1 MALFE
6 LENGRLVPAQF
17 GRDVPE
23 GFTPDVL
30 AAIRAQVLEI
40 VSRPLFPIKWSA
52 WDSEH
57 PKQHN
62 SRLTALDASGQVVAV
77 EVMRVLDA
85 DVLIDSL
92 SRLADTA
99 SMSWSD
105 LAREYP
111 LGPAGFKNEW
121 VHFREAMPPSP
132 PNGPRLVI
140 ATSQISDD
148 VRPALDVLS
157 SSGVE
162 VHQMSLR
169 QMANGR
175 AFLEVDVVG
184 PRLYGHRAN
193 TLLETSA
200 VLPVLTESAEAAP
213 APRQGTRP
221 VPPAPKAVPPGA
233 ARPEIAAQPEPAARP
248 QRSARRETT
257 PPAGAVRRTVPATT
271 TTLPSRRAARPTA
284 SPSASFPT
292 RRSLARLGATQMPSR
307 RRADSAPH
315 SAHAQGAK
323 HGVAPQAFA
332 AGSDAQK
339 AQLRKIA
346 VAAGGSVPIF
356 LKGANSP
363 VGASLSADGAIVV
376 RSGRYADPSKALE
389 AEGFVGVDGWTSWRI
404 GSAAGPT
411 LLEALTEISV

>member
-23 GFTPDVL
+23 GFTPEVL
-30 AAIRAQVLEI
+30 SAIRAQVLDI

-52 WDSEH
+52 WHSDQPDQE
-57 PKQHN
+57 N

-92 SRLADTA
+92 SKLADTA
-99 SMSWSD
+99 AMSWSD

-111 LGPAGFKNEW
+111 LGPQGFKNEW
-121 VHFREAMPPSP
+121 IHFREAMPPSP

-140 ATSQISDD
+140 AASQISEDI
-148 VRPALDVLS
+148 RPALDVLS

-200 VLPVLTESAEAAP
+200 VLPALTGSTEESRSEPAKQAAL
-213 APRQGTRP
+213 T
-221 VPPAPKAVPPGA
+221 PAPKAVAPAKLSPRTP
-233 ARPEIAAQPEPAARP
+233 ARRASQDATPEPRRASRRQP
-248 QRSARRETT
+248 SAQG
-257 PPAGAVRRTVPATT
+257 PY
-271 TTLPSRRAARPTA
+271 PSRRTIHARRA
-284 SPSASFPT
+284 SEPVAFPT
-292 RRSLARLGATQMPSR
+292 RRSLARRQPAATSSGAS
-307 RRADSAPH
+307 
-315 SAHAQGAK
+315 HAQRSK
-323 HGVAPQAFA
+323 HGQIPANVGGEPQ
-332 AGSDAQK
+332 Q

-346 VAAGGSVPIF
+346 GAAGGNVLIF
-356 LKGANSP
+356 LEGNRGPSGATLQS
-363 VGASLSADGAIVV
+363 DGVIAVPA
-376 RSGRYADPSKALE
+376 GRFADPSAALE
-389 AEGFVGVDGWTSWRI
+389 AQGFTEMDGWTSWRI
-404 GSAAGPT
+404 GSPSGPT
-411 LLEALTEISV
+411 LLEALTEISL